1 MLKKLFDFKVSKQMR
16 LAKILVI
23 VGLLAAIAIA
33 AVGIREIM
41 NVKAMKEVLGVTK
54 LIMGDVLV
62 FLLKEYLGWA
72 LLIVAAVLAVY
83 VAVRYQ
89 ENKKAAAA

>member
-23 VGLLAAIAIA
+23 VGLLAAIAIT

-62 FLLKEYLGWA
+62 FLLKKYLGWA

-83 VAVRYQ
+83 VLVRYQ
-89 ENKKAAAA
+89 DNKKAAAA